1 MPGPLSD
8 VKVIE
13 LGGIGPVPHAGMIL
27 ADLGAEVVQV
37 VRPTTTGH
45 PGTEVLDRGK
55 RSIGVDLQ
63 QSAGVGIVLDLVA
76 AADVLI
82 EGFRPG
88 VTERLG
94 LGPETCRDRNPGL
107 VYGRMTGWGQLGPLA
122 ESAGH
127 DIDYIA
133 VSGALAAIGP
143 ATAPTPPLNLVG
155 DFGGGSM
162 LLLVGVLAALQVAR
176 RTGMGQVVDAAM
188 VDGSALLMAMHHGAV
203 AGGWWNGVRGTD
215 IFDGS
220 APFYTTYLTA
230 DGERVAVGAL
240 EPHFYAELVA
250 VLGLAE
256 EQLPAQMDRDGWP
269 RLRERLAEVFA
280 TRTRSDWERAFAGTD
295 ACVAGVYSM
304 LDAPDHPH
312 LRDRQTFIESGG
324 TRQPAPAPRFSG
336 TPLDRPGPVSVA
348 GADTAPTLEA
358 LGYPPE
364 TVSRLRS
371 AGVIS

>member
-1 MPGPLSD
+1 
-8 VKVIE
+8 
-13 LGGIGPVPHAGMIL
+13 
-27 ADLGAEVVQV
+27 
-37 VRPTTTGH
+37 
-45 PGTEVLDRGK
+45 
-55 RSIGVDLQ
+55 
-63 QSAGVGIVLDLVA
+63 
-76 AADVLI
+76 
-82 EGFRPG
+82 
-88 VTERLG
+88 
-94 LGPETCRDRNPGL
+94 
-107 VYGRMTGWGQLGPLA
+107 
-122 ESAGH
+122 
-127 DIDYIA
+127 
-133 VSGALAAIGP
+133 
-143 ATAPTPPLNLVG
+143 
-155 DFGGGSM
+155 M

-220 APFYTTYLTA
+220 APFYTTYPTA

-240 EPHFYAELVA
+240 EPHFYAELLA